1 MSSHSGVF
9 SSQATNIK
17 TKAVLLSLI
26 TLALA
31 LCTAHPLTANADDS
45 TACQGSFAIGANA
58 YAGSKYL
65 VTFDPAEALDT
76 GAVQYQN
83 TPMFWSEKYGY
94 WCTLVDSQVT
104 LQATDFTY
112 NESATKQSIS
122 YDGDINKSGKVNII
136 DTQTAYD
143 LACGNVYSDYSK
155 LSMEQWLSAD
165 FNADGAIDAPDAF
178 AIQVYVHTKVYD
190 ENQTEGTL
198 LTSMHI
204 TESGTYRIQPKT
216 TGTITIDSELT
227 VTLIGQGTDT
237 AFNELYLDCGEGIDL
252 TLKDLFISNQEDVN
266 LINFTGQGNTLRA
279 AGTNV
284 LEAMIYVASA
294 AIHVG
299 PDTSLTFDKSTD
311 PEGKLYLYKYTQ
323 GSGIGGNGGG
333 LNTDNAGEANGAI
346 TFNGGTW
353 FIKGSKTGAVIGN
366 DTCGDTE
373 KEAKIGDITINGG
386 TLYIE
391 ANAKGAAIGG
401 SNLSGAGDVYV
412 NGGNINIYNDY
423 AGSAIG
429 AGGSAKTTEG
439 KNGNLII
446 SGGSLKTYLTRN
458 GAAAWGYEYGKND
471 VTLTATKTN
480 ADEQTVYVYRLDVS
494 AYTAPY
500 TVEVDGKEYYSG
512 GAHAYT
518 YTPNTESTM
527 ANWSESNEDNDLYL
541 YLTEGE
547 HTVSVNGGD
556 DQTITVEQTVY
567 SEEETPEIPEENWA
581 DHANTSWYNDTDTE
595 FTLTTAEE
603 LAGLAKLVDEGTDSF
618 TGKTIKL
625 AQDLDLSAYEWEP
638 IGSSGSSDPTT
649 LRDNTYAFHG
659 IFDGQNHEISGLY
672 YYKYTPNSNSDD
684 FFDDNR
690 GGLFAYAYGATIQNV
705 VMKSGYVACSAF
717 IAAIVGYG
725 PNCKFINCENYL
737 EINPLQKPYKGG
749 YNYGY
754 YGAGICG
761 YGGIYFENCKNY
773 GDVLGYQGCG
783 GICAVT
789 GTNCTIKRCENYGK
803 ITSQGDGT
811 AGGIINSIL
820 YGSTTLTIE
829 NCLNAGDVV
838 SQISSAGGIC
848 GEFVPSA
855 VTTNITGC
863 VNTGN
868 ISGRSAGGIIGK
880 SALSFQ
886 LDEGVYPINHY
897 PLLIANCYNTGDIES
912 HMGYRYAGGAGGI
925 IGELVCN
932 SYDIFI
938 TNCYSTGTI
947 TCAANE
953 NAKGEKFSNGI
964 LTNFGFR
971 DPSDHRYPAILDNS
985 KRLSL
990 QSCVYSSDTYAK
1002 TAGHKVYFNYLVC
1015 SNNFYLKGSAFGGI
1029 SGDDFTGEVEPK
1041 TADEL
1046 KNLTDTLGSAYT
1058 TDTGI
1063 NGGYPVLKWQLG
1075 LEDNSTYSFVINTE
1089 ASNAIIQVMNSK
1101 GETITPVDGVYT
1113 VPSNE
1118 VCMYWVNTEGYLTSA
1133 GFATKKEG
1141 IQTIN
1146 VSPEVNNLEHT
1157 LTIDS
1162 DVDNAV
1168 VSLKKYRTALG
1179 DNGWQSAYGDRTED
1193 GGYTIYSYISYRY
1206 TIKAEGYD
1214 DIEGEFT
1221 CNGEDVVITANFTQ

>member
-9 SSQATNIK
+9 SSQASNIK

-299 PDTSLTFDKSTD
+299 PDTSLTFAESTD

-401 SNLSGAGDVYV
+401 SNLSGAGDVYI

-439 KNGNLII
+439 KNGNLVI

-638 IGSSGSSDPTT
+638 IGSSTANVGDDEQE
-649 LRDNTYAFHG
+649 LAFG
-659 IFDGQNHEISGLY
+659 NAFQGTFDGQNHEISGLY

-690 GGLFAYAYGATIQNV
+690 GGLFAFAYGATIQNV
-705 VMKSGYVACSAF
+705 VMKSGYVACSSYL
-717 IAAIVGYG
+717 AALVGFG

-749 YNYGY
+749 YAYGN

-783 GICAVT
+783 GVCAVT
-789 GTNCTIKRCENYGK
+789 GLNCTIKRCENYGK
-803 ITSQGDGT
+803 VTSQGDGT
-811 AGGIINSIL
+811 AGGIINSTL
-820 YGSTTLTIE
+820 YTSITLTIE

-838 SQISSAGGIC
+838 SLISSAGGIC
-848 GEFVPSA
+848 GAFTPGEM
-855 VTTNITGC
+855 TTTIVGC

-868 ISGRSAGGIIGK
+868 ISGQSAGGIIGC
-880 SALSFQ
+880 SRLSQ
-886 LDEGVYPINHY
+886 NTGTYPPVHY
-897 PLLIANCYNTGDIES
+897 PLHIVNCYNTGDIES

-925 IGELVCN
+925 IGELDA
-932 SYDIFI
+932 SSFDTFI

-947 TCAANE
+947 TCAVDE
-953 NAKGEKFSNGI
+953 NTDGEKFSNGI
-964 LTNFGFR
+964 LTNYGFI
-971 DPSDHRYPAILDNS
+971 DPSGHRNPNIFGEQDRLEREILQYQFAVS
-985 KRLSL
+985 K
-990 QSCVYSSDTYAK
+990 D
-1002 TAGHKVYFNYLVC
+1002 KVSYNIYWNFLIC
-1015 SNNFYLKGSAFGGI
+1015 SNNYYLQGSAFGGV
-1029 SGDDFTGEVEPK
+1029 SGENFANKAEAK

-1046 KNLTDTLGSAYT
+1046 KVLAETLGDAYT
-1058 TDTGI
+1058 IDAGI

-1075 LEDNSTYSFVINTE
+1075 LEDDRNYSFKINTE

-1118 VCMYWVNTEGYLTSA
+1118 VCTYWVNADGYLANA
-1133 GFATKKEG
+1133 GSVTKKEV
-1141 IQTIN
+1141 IQEID
-1146 VSPEVNNLEHT
+1146 VSLEENNLEHKLT
-1157 LTIDS
+1157 LVS
-1162 DVDNAV
+1162 DVESATL
-1168 VSLKKYRTALG
+1168 SLKVHSNSGNYWASRSSVSGDWKEFKIYNNLTYKYTVWA
-1179 DNGWQSAYGDRTED
+1179 D
-1193 GGYTIYSYISYRY
+1193 GYNN
-1206 TIKAEGYD
+1206 
-1214 DIEGEFT
+1214 IEGEFT
-1221 CNGEDVVITANFTQ
+1221 CNGEDVVVIANFKE